1 MTAPINTPRKSRQF
15 ALVLFLNALL
25 LLAITLAVT
34 LGGSGVEAWLMRS
47 LLGTSYGLLLWGV
60 RLLISRTPQ
69 RAALYGIAAG
79 ALACAA
85 VAFLAHERAYVSVWT
100 ISAIACYLA
109 LWLTGRRSL
118 TA

>member
-1 MTAPINTPRKSRQF
+1 MTEPINTPRKSRQF

-25 LLAITLAVT
+25 LLAVTLAVA
-34 LGGSGVEAWLMRS
+34 LGGSGVEARLMPS
-47 LLGTSYGLLLWGV
+47 LLGTSYGLLLWGA
-60 RLLISRTPQ
+60 RLLISRTPH
-69 RAALYGIAAG
+69 RAALYAIASV

-85 VAFLAHERAYVSVWT
+85 VAFLAHERAYVSVWA
-100 ISAIACYLA
+100 ISAIACFLA